1 MPVSN
6 PTHPHFPSPCVASR
20 RFRSPAAL
28 AALAL
33 WFLALAAG
41 AGEPDDP
48 NAVAARVGER
58 EITVTEVDAAA
69 ALPLHDLAMEA
80 YRVRLETLEGLVAG
94 EGAGE
99 SGAEILLAP
108 PMPPRVALTPAAGSI
123 RGGGADAP
131 VTLAVYC
138 NFQSRHCAD
147 LQPVLHALRERYG
160 ILLRQEH
167 RDLPLPYHRHARM
180 AAEAA
185 RCAGEQGRYWPYHDA
200 LYLRGGDFDAAALR
214 AVARLAEVDADA
226 IGACLAAGRQ
236 RTAVERD
243 AASGRRIGLGSVPV
257 SFVNGLYLRGPAGEA
272 RFRRLIDAE
281 LERLGYGIPPR
292 LDAGILRAAPRS
304 GLAWSVSGV
313 AGRGAGR
320 LALIA
325 PEGSTGPGRAFRPGQ
340 RLEAGVMVARIEPE
354 RVYLDHDGRIEYLPV
369 SGHAA
374 EPVLL
379 ADGAPGDAEKG
390 AVPPD
395 PGMAEAGYRL
405 PEPAAEITLP
415 ATLVTE
421 ALAEREAL
429 ERQLEAAE
437 HVVEGHALLRL
448 GEIEPGGFYASLGL
462 RAGDVLMR
470 VNGEWI
476 HADHNPL
483 WRLLAEG
490 VDIDLTVIRRGG
502 LPRRFIYRAE

>member
-6 PTHPHFPSPCVASR
+6 PTHPLFSPAGAALR
-20 RFRSPAAL
+20 RFRPSAAL
-28 AALAL
+28 VALGL
-33 WFLALAAG
+33 WFLPVAAG
-41 AGEPDDP
+41 AVAPDDP
-48 NAVAARVGER
+48 DAVAARVGGR
-58 EITVTEVDAAA
+58 EISVAELDAAA

-80 YRVRLETLEGLVAG
+80 YRIRLETLERLVAE
-94 EGAGE
+94 EGAGQ

-108 PMPPRVALTPAAGSI
+108 PMPPRLALAPAAGPT

-131 VTLAVYC
+131 VTLVVYC
-138 NFQSRHCAD
+138 DFPSRHCVD
-147 LQPVLHALRERYG
+147 LQPVLHVLRERYG
-160 ILLRQEH
+160 ILLRQVH
-167 RDLPLPYHRHARM
+167 RDLPLPYHKRARM

-200 LYLRGGDFDAAALR
+200 LYQRGGDFGAAALG
-214 AVARLAEVDADA
+214 AVARAAEVDADA

-236 RTAVERD
+236 RTEVERD
-243 AASGRRIGLGSVPV
+243 AASARRLGLGSVPV

-281 LERLGYGIPPR
+281 LERLGFGVPPR
-292 LDAGILRAAPRS
+292 LDAGTLRAAPRS

-325 PEGSTGPGRAFRPGQ
+325 PEGATGPGRAFRPGQ
-340 RLEAGVMVARIEPE
+340 RLEAGVMIARIEPE

-374 EPVLL
+374 GPAVPE
-379 ADGAPGDAEKG
+379 DDAPAGGERG
-390 AVPPD
+390 AVPVD

-405 PEPAAEITLP
+405 PEPSAVIPLP
-415 ATLVTE
+415 AALVAE
-421 ALAEREAL
+421 ALAERETL

-448 GEIEPGGFYASLGL
+448 GEIGPGGFYESLGL

-490 VDIDLTVIRRGG
+490 GDIDLTVIRRGG
-502 LPRRFIYRAE
+502 LPKRFIYRAE